1 MADTVRFTDDDI
13 ARLGAKLDA
22 LDLEDNERG
31 LLDAIFATARGASA
45 EVAGFAAPN
54 WSPQP
59 GALPSQ
65 GLQDALNPVRKA
77 GFPNLGKNAIEYV

>member
-1 MADTVRFTDDDI
+1 MPESVRFTQDDI
-13 ARLGAKLDA
+13 TRLGAKLDA
-22 LDLEDNERG
+22 LDLDDNERG
-31 LLDAIFATARGASA
+31 LLEAIFATASGAVS

-59 GALPSQ
+59 GTLPSQ

>member
-1 MADTVRFTDDDI
+1 MADPVRFTEADV

-22 LDLEDNERG
+22 LELDDNERG
-31 LLDAIFATARGASA
+31 LLDAIFATARGASD

-54 WSPQP
+54 WSPAL

-65 GLQDALNPVRKA
+65 GLQQALIPVQKV